1 MLTPAIPL
9 QDLGTSF
16 RCDSMMPT
24 ADLPDLKFVAA
35 AYRTELAQS
44 YLTGEAVQTLLGIDA
59 VTLTTWRRDN
69 RLLSV
74 WHSPANSY
82 LYPDFQFN
90 HGQLIEQ
97 MPEILSYF
105 SIGYDGEIPMN
116 GWSKVEWFMC
126 PHALLYG
133 LWPAKILGSDPQR
146 VLEIGQDD
154 LLADPNTL
162 W

>member
-1 MLTPAIPL
+1 MI
-9 QDLGTSF
+9 
-16 RCDSMMPT
+16 PT
-24 ADLPDLKFVAA
+24 ADLPDLKLVAA
-35 AYRTELAQS
+35 GYRAELAQS

-59 VTLTTWRRDN
+59 VTLTTWRRDT

-82 LYPDFQFN
+82 LYPDFQFD

-105 SIGYDGEIPMN
+105 SIGYYSEIRMN

-126 PHALLYG
+126 PHALLDG
-133 LWPAKILGSDPQR
+133 LRPAALLGSDPQR

>member
-1 MLTPAIPL
+1 MI
-9 QDLGTSF
+9 
-16 RCDSMMPT
+16 PT

-35 AYRTELAQS
+35 GYRAELAQS

-59 VTLTTWRRDN
+59 VTLAAWRRDT

-74 WHSPANSY
+74 WNSPANSY

-90 HGQLIEQ
+90 QGQLIEK
-97 MPEILSYF
+97 MPELLSYF
-105 SIGYDGEIPMN
+105 SMGCYSEIRMN
-116 GWSKVEWFMC
+116 GWSTVEWLMC
-126 PHALLYG
+126 PHALLDG
-133 LWPAKILGSDPQR
+133 LRPAEVLGSDPQR
-146 VLEIGQDD
+146 VLEIAQDD